1 MEGIEWTGQSV
12 LLGVPVENWMAL
24 SFIIAMTSF
33 AVAWWAIRSG
43 IAESN
48 QAPLMRDHD
57 LAGAAGGRK
66 ATHGVSKRA
75 AC

>member
-1 MEGIEWTGQSV
+1 VDWLVGKSV

-43 IAESN
+43 
-48 QAPLMRDHD
+48 
-57 LAGAAGGRK
+57 
-66 ATHGVSKRA
+66 
-75 AC
+75 